1 MSDEL
6 INRIDAIITRQLRGS
21 ITSVEAL
28 AQIKGIVDAEME
40 RICDAA
46 DDRVERPHDSAAVV
60 NRMVGV
66 VR

>member
-1 MSDEL
+1 MSDEI

-28 AQIKGIVDAEME
+28 AQIKGIVDAELE

-46 DDRVERPHDSAAVV
+46 EDRVERPHDSAAVV

>member
-1 MSDEL
+1 MTDDQIL
-6 INRIDAIITRQLRGS
+6 KIDNIITRQLRES

>member
-1 MSDEL
+1 MTDEL

-46 DDRVERPHDSAAVV
+46 EDRVERPHDNAAVV